1 MTFPN
6 SVNANYNPICGTLCS
21 TTLTLTS
28 LQIKA
33 LRATPIQILAATGA
47 NTCVNLVKAV
57 AKLNYGGTTPFTNG
71 QNIAIQCN
79 AVSQSGNFTGAFITG
94 SATQYMSVNRNGGL
108 VASNTAF
115 LVKNTGASEITGDVL
130 NDSTLTI
137 IMWYTVFAI

>member
-1 MTFPN
+1 MTFIN
-6 SVNANYNPICGTLCS
+6 SVNGNVNPTAGAISCV
-21 TTLTLTS
+21 TLTLTS

-47 NTCVNLVKAV
+47 NTSVNLIKAV
-57 AKLNYGGTTPFTNG
+57 AKLNYGGSTPFLTG

-79 AVSQSGNFTGAFITG
+79 SVSQSGNFSATFITG

-115 LVKNTGASEITGDVL
+115 LVKNTGAVEITGDVL

-137 IMWYTVFAI
+137 IMWYTVFAL